1 MIRGMIAAANS
12 RPKSNGGGADPYWA
26 NVVLLLHLDGPTGF
40 SDSSPTGAVPTAI
53 GSSAISTSIKQFGAG
68 SLFVGANGATSGGI
82 TVTGGSVTSSLALGA
97 GDFTVELAVRPAQP
111 LTSLFW
117 STLIDFQKPSSSNR
131 LMLQADSTRVRVLV
145 DGTVKLTVNPTVPST
160 VWTHVAISRIGG
172 TSRLFIAGVLAG
184 SWADTINYSTSF
196 DRPIIGAQ
204 GYSAGTNPLDGHID
218 EVRVT
223 KGVGRY
229 LTTFTP
235 PSAPYPS
242 S

>member
-1 MIRGMIAAANS
+1 
-12 RPKSNGGGADPYWA
+12 
-26 NVVLLLHLDGPTGF
+26 
-40 SDSSPTGAVPTAI
+40 
-53 GSSAISTSIKQFGAG
+53 
-68 SLFVGANGATSGGI
+68 
-82 TVTGGSVTSSLALGA
+82 
-97 GDFTVELAVRPAQP
+97 
-111 LTSLFW
+111 
-117 STLIDFQKPSSSNR
+117 
-131 LMLQADSTRVRVLV
+131 MLQADSTRVRVLV

-172 TSRLFIAGVLAG
+172 TSRLFIAGVLVG
-184 SWADTINYSTSF
+184 SWADAINYSTSF

-218 EVRVT
+218 EVRIT

>member
-12 RPKSNGGGADPYWA
+12 RHKSNGGGADPYWA

-53 GSSAISTSIKQFGAG
+53 GSSAISTSIKQFGTG
-68 SLFVGANGATSGGI
+68 SLFVGAYGATSGGI
-82 TVTGGSVTSSLALGA
+82 TVTGGSVTSSLALGT

-172 TSRLFIAGVLAG
+172 TSRLFIAGVLVG
-184 SWADTINYSTSF
+184 SWADAINYSTSF

-218 EVRVT
+218 EVRIT